1 MSPKKDNW
9 LKMKHWFNWND
20 FSFFSFLFCLLWLLH
35 TLLFILSRAALQI
48 LSTCFDSLSQDWL
61 HPNSIWMISNIII
74 SHQYIINTAVHYS
87 FWMILHR
94 FHSANVTNEV
104 FRQSGFAARDLA
116 GRLTVAARNFFWQLW
131 FSGGI
136 VPMKGHCSL
145 IAVTEER
152 CCLWFYDV
160 TIVGSAQTHLHI
172 SMAKRKTLIHD
183 FEDGVSR
190 QPSKKVPR
198 SKNRKEQIIPL
209 GKFEFWQQI
218 SPRKF
223 AAQVGSELLV
233 FSWLVI

>member
-61 HPNSIWMISNIII
+61 HLNSIWMISNIII

-116 GRLTVAARNFFWQLW
+116 GRLTIAARNVFL
-131 FSGGI
+131 
-136 VPMKGHCSL
+136 
-145 IAVTEER
+145 
-152 CCLWFYDV
+152 
-160 TIVGSAQTHLHI
+160 
-172 SMAKRKTLIHD
+172 
-183 FEDGVSR
+183 
-190 QPSKKVPR
+190 
-198 SKNRKEQIIPL
+198 
-209 GKFEFWQQI
+209 
-218 SPRKF
+218 
-223 AAQVGSELLV
+223 AALV
-233 FSWLVI
+233 FRRNCANERTLQPDRSDWGTLLSLVLWCHNSRICTNSLAHFNG